1 MKSLRLYIDTSVF
14 GGYYDVEFDEET
26 RKLFRMIKRGE
37 YRIVLSDLTLKE
49 LLKAP
54 PRVKDLLFQLEIKDI
69 ETVKVRQDEINL
81 AKDYINEKV
90 VGQTSFEDCIHI
102 ATATINYVDLL
113 VSWNF
118 KHIVNVR
125 RIKGYNYVN
134 LKNGYRTIDIRSPK
148 DLIYYED

>member
-54 PRVKDLLFQLEIKDI
+54 PRVK
-69 ETVKVRQDEINL
+69 
-81 AKDYINEKV
+81 
-90 VGQTSFEDCIHI
+90 
-102 ATATINYVDLL
+102 
-113 VSWNF
+113 
-118 KHIVNVR
+118 
-125 RIKGYNYVN
+125 GYNYVN